1 MAPPLK
7 VQECKPINL
16 CDVKEF
22 LHAKPAHFFLSIVC
36 ISVENHGACCST
48 LSQSATKESHKDRQ
62 RGIFVD
68 GKRPALF
75 DTGIYRVYIYIYPL
89 DFSHRYQN
97 EQNDAIFEAG
107 DTFSYLIYV
116 CISNFRGRKI
126 LSYYKLELVI
136 NLPVKVGCFQ
146 KYRIDVQL
154 SQPLTAYHEFFMNL
168 TRILK
173 ILVNSFLICY
183 HLW

>member
-1 MAPPLK
+1 M
-7 VQECKPINL
+7 QNQHI
-16 CDVKEF
+16 
-22 LHAKPAHFFLSIVC
+22 FFLGIVC

-62 RGIFVD
+62 RGIFVA

-75 DTGIYRVYIYIYPL
+75 DTGMYRIYTL
-89 DFSHRYQN
+89 L
-97 EQNDAIFEAG
+97 IFHI
-107 DTFSYLIYV
+107 DIKMTKMTPYLKPEIHFRILFIYV

-126 LSYYKLELVI
+126 LSYYKPKLVM
-136 NLPVKVGCFQ
+136 NLPVKVAVSK

-168 TRILK
+168 TGILK
-173 ILVNSFLICY
+173 F
-183 HLW
+183 W